1 MSRRPAVLGLLSA
14 ALGAAVLLAPSRL
27 GAQSAADTAGLEP
40 VIVELAVGRY
50 GTETVMAY
58 RSSGDALL
66 PVLRLAEMAEIRAR
80 PLAGGAIELTLD
92 PGRKVVLLEPARWE
106 IRTGDGAIELTP
118 ADRVVKLD
126 DQYLSTRILS
136 ELLHTTFAVNWSE
149 LAVTLLD
156 ADSLPVGRRV
166 SRARAHAL
174 FHGTARDGGPDL
186 ALGTDR
192 TRWDGMVL
200 DYSILAPSQD
210 LLGNG
215 AYSAGLGFNLL
226 GGSLE
231 TRVASAGPPR
241 SGDVRVDAS
250 WAGVW
255 RKSRYVTQLRLGDG
269 LSTGPRPRSVR
280 GFSLS
285 NAPFL
290 RPSLFGDIGFQGAL
304 GPGWEIEA
312 YRGGRLIALDSADA
326 MGRFSLDLPVEYG
339 ENAMDFVAYG
349 PFGEIRR
356 FNQNYRVSTDVIPGR
371 RLEYGLAMGGCRT
384 AECQANANL
393 DLRYGL
399 TPKWTVRGGVD
410 QFWRDSLPGLFHPYV
425 GVGGTIGNAFGV
437 EVEGVASAVVRGALR
452 YEPSQD
458 IRVSTEYHD
467 FAVGT
472 VAPLLTPAG
481 RRTQW
486 TTDAVLRPFR
496 GRDDIYL
503 ESSLDRITAVNGNT
517 TSGRVGLSLY
527 ASRFRLAP
535 AVRHVRFHDPVGDV
549 RATQSFVSLN
559 SFSLPFPELG
569 PVFGKISTRTD
580 FEMDDGGRIALAA
593 GYLSRELGP
602 ALHVEAGAAWTRG
615 LGTSLSLFLSTQLPT
630 VRATTSVTAP
640 SRGDAT
646 VSQFIQGSVL
656 YEPARRHVAFAS
668 GPSLER
674 SGLSGRVFL
683 DGNGDGRYQPG
694 EQLINGVRVR
704 AGFVTTL
711 SDSSGRYRIW
721 DLPAFEPVL
730 VAVDTATLA
739 SPLWVP
745 AYGSVSV
752 ETGPNRFRSL
762 DIPVVPG
769 GVIEGRV
776 VRQTVDSTVN
786 VAGARLL
793 LRRRGSSQTTPL
805 ITFSDGGFYLIGV
818 KPGDYE
824 LRMDP
829 GVLTRLGLS
838 AWPVAFTV
846 PASADGATVDGL
858 ELRLE

>member
-1 MSRRPAVLGLLSA
+1 MTARRSGLGFLLA
-14 ALGAAVLLAPSRL
+14 ALVAPAGLR
-27 GAQSAADTAGLEP
+27 AQIAADSAGLEP

-50 GTETVMAY
+50 GSRTVSAY

-66 PVLRLAEMAEIRAR
+66 PVLQLADMAELSAR
-80 PLAGGAIELTLD
+80 PLSGGAVELTLE
-92 PGRKVVLLEPARWE
+92 PGRRLVTLDPSRWE
-106 IRTGDGAIELTP
+106 IRIGDGALALTP

-126 DQYLSTRILS
+126 EQYLSTRILS
-136 ELLHTTFAVNWSE
+136 QLLHVTFAVNWNE

-166 SRARAHAL
+166 ARERAHAL
-174 FHGTARDGGPDL
+174 FRGSERGSGPDL
-186 ALGTDR
+186 ALGVDR

-210 LLGNG
+210 LLGSG
-215 AYSAGLGFNLL
+215 AYSGGLGLNLL

-231 TRVASAGPPR
+231 GRVASAGPPR
-241 SGDVRVDAS
+241 DGEVRVDAS

-290 RPSLFGDIGFQGAL
+290 RSSLFGDIGFQGAL

-312 YRGGRLIALDSADA
+312 YRGGRLLALDSADA
-326 MGRFSLDLPVEYG
+326 MGRFSMDLPVEYG
-339 ENAMDFVAYG
+339 ENAVDFVAYG
-349 PFGEIRR
+349 PFGEVRR

-371 RLEYGLAMGGCRT
+371 RVEYGLAVGGCRT
-384 AECQANANL
+384 SECRANANL

-399 TPKWTVRGGVD
+399 NSRWTVRGGVD
-410 QFWRDSLPGLFHPYV
+410 QFWRDSLPGLFHPYL
-425 GVGGTIGNAFGV
+425 GVGGSLGNAWAV
-437 EVEGVASAVVRGALR
+437 EVEGVAAAVVRGALR

-458 IRVSTEYHD
+458 LRLGTEYHD
-467 FAVGT
+467 FAAGI
-472 VAPLLTPAG
+472 VAPLLTAPG

-486 TTDAVLRPFR
+486 TTDALARPFR
-496 GRDDIYL
+496 NRDDIYL
-503 ESSLDRITAVNGNT
+503 EASLDRITAANGGT
-517 TSGRVGLSLY
+517 TSGRLGLSLY

-535 AVRHVRFHDPVGDV
+535 AVRHVRFADPAGV
-549 RATQSFVSLN
+549 TTTESFVSLN
-559 SFSLPFPELG
+559 TFSLPFPELG
-569 PVFGKISTRTD
+569 PLLGKVSTRTNW
-580 FEMDDGGRIALAA
+580 EIDDGGRMALAG

-602 ALHVEAGAAWTRG
+602 HLHVEAGATWTRRI
-615 LGTSLSLFLSTQLPT
+615 GTMLSVFLSTQLPT
-630 VRATTSVTAP
+630 VRATTSITAP
-640 SRGDAT
+640 SRGEAM
-646 VSQFIQGSVL
+646 VSQFVQGSVL
-656 YEPARRHVAFAS
+656 YDPARRQVAFAS

-674 SGLSGRVFL
+674 AGISGRVFL
-683 DGNGDGRYQPG
+683 DGNGDGRWQPG
-694 EQLINGVRVR
+694 ELPINGVRVR

-730 VAVDTATLA
+730 VAVDTTTLE

-762 DIPVVPG
+762 DIPIVPG

-776 VRQTVDSTVN
+776 VRQTVDSTV
-786 VAGARLL
+786 AIPGARLL
-793 LRRRGSSQTTPL
+793 LRRLGSSQTARL
-805 ITFSDGGFYLIGV
+805 VTFSDGGFYLIGV
-818 KPGDYE
+818 KPGEYE
-824 LRMDP
+824 LSVEP
-829 GVLTRLGLS
+829 SVLARLGLS
-838 AWPVAFTV
+838 AWPIAFTV
-846 PASADGATVDGL
+846 PSSTEGATVDGL

>member
-1 MSRRPAVLGLLSA
+1 
-14 ALGAAVLLAPSRL
+14 
-27 GAQSAADTAGLEP
+27 
-40 VIVELAVGRY
+40 
-50 GTETVMAY
+50 
-58 RSSGDALL
+58 
-66 PVLRLAEMAEIRAR
+66 
-80 PLAGGAIELTLD
+80 
-92 PGRKVVLLEPARWE
+92 
-106 IRTGDGAIELTP
+106 
-118 ADRVVKLD
+118 VVKPD

-136 ELLHTTFAVNWSE
+136 QLLNVTFAVNWTE

-166 SRARAHAL
+166 TRERAHAL
-174 FHGTARDGGPDL
+174 FRGSEGAGVPDL
-186 ALGTDR
+186 ALGVAR

-210 LLGNG
+210 LLGTG
-215 AYSAGLGFNLL
+215 AYSAGLGLNLM

-231 TRVASAGPPR
+231 GRLASSGPPR
-241 SGDVRVDAS
+241 DGALRFDAS

-255 RKSRYVTQLRLGDG
+255 RTSRYVTQLRLGDG

-280 GFSLS
+280 GVSVS

-290 RPSLFGDIGFQGAL
+290 RSSMFGDIGFQGAL

-326 MGRFSLDLPVEYG
+326 MGRFSMDLPVEYG

-371 RLEYGLAMGGCRT
+371 RLEYGLAVGGCRT
-384 AECQANANL
+384 TECQANANL

-399 TPKWTVRGGVD
+399 TPRWTVRGGVD

-425 GVGGTIGNAFGV
+425 GIGGTLGNAWGV
-437 EVEGVASAVVRGALR
+437 EVEAVAKAVMRGAVR

-458 IRVSTEYHD
+458 LRLSTEYHD
-467 FAVGT
+467 FAADT
-472 VAPLLTPAG
+472 PMPLLTPAG

-486 TTDAVLRPFR
+486 TTEALARPFSN
-496 GRDDIYL
+496 RDDVYL
-503 ESSLDRITAVNGNT
+503 EAGLDRITTDHGGT
-517 TSGRVGLSLY
+517 TSGRLGLSLY

-535 AVRHVRFHDPVGDV
+535 AVRHVRYADPTG
-549 RATQSFVSLN
+549 RTTSQSFASLN
-559 SFSLPFPELG
+559 TFSLPFPELG
-569 PVFGKISTRTD
+569 PLLGRISTRTSW
-580 FEMDDGGRIALAA
+580 EVDDGGRVAMAG

-602 ALHVEAGAAWTRG
+602 HLSVEAGATWARG
-615 LGTSLSLFLSTQLPT
+615 LGTMLTMFVSTHLPT
-630 VRATTSVTAP
+630 VRATTSVSAP
-640 SRGDAT
+640 SRGEAV
-646 VSQFIQGSVL
+646 VSQFVQGSVL
-656 YEPARRHVAFAS
+656 YDPARRQVSFAS

-674 SGLSGRVFL
+674 AGISGRVFL
-683 DGNGDGRYQPG
+683 DGNGDGRWQPG
-694 EQLINGVRVR
+694 EQPVSGVRVR

-739 SPLWVP
+739 SPLWMP
-745 AYGSVSV
+745 AYGSMSV
-752 ETGPNRFRSL
+752 ETGPNRFRSV
-762 DIPVVPG
+762 DIPIVPG

-776 VRQTVDSTVN
+776 VRQTPDSI
-786 VAGARLL
+786 VAIPGARLL
-793 LRRRGSSQTTPL
+793 LRRHGSSQTTGL
-805 ITFSDGGFYLIGV
+805 VTFSDGGFYLIGV
-818 KPGDYE
+818 KPGEYE
-824 LRMDP
+824 MSVEP
-829 GVLTRLGLS
+829 AVLGRLGLS
-838 AWPVAFTV
+838 AWPIAFTV
-846 PASADGATVDGL
+846 PSDPDGATVDGL

>member
-1 MSRRPAVLGLLSA
+1 MTPRRSVLGLLLA
-14 ALGAAVLLAPSRL
+14 AILVPASLR
-27 GAQSAADTAGLEP
+27 AQVAADSAGLEP
-40 VIVELAVGRY
+40 VIVELAIGRY
-50 GTETVMAY
+50 DSRTVSAY

-66 PVLRLAEMAEIRAR
+66 PVLQLAEMAELHSV
-80 PLAGGAIELTLD
+80 PLSEGAIELTLE
-92 PGRKVVLLEPARWE
+92 PGRRRVTLDPSKWE
-106 IRTGDGAIELTP
+106 IRTGDGAILALTP

-126 DQYLSTRILS
+126 EQYLSTRILS
-136 ELLHTTFAVNWSE
+136 RLLRVTFAVNWNE

-166 SRARAHAL
+166 TRERAHAL
-174 FHGTARDGGPDL
+174 FRGAELHGGPDL
-186 ALGTDR
+186 ALGMDR
-192 TRWDGMVL
+192 PRWDGVVF

-210 LLGNG
+210 LLGTG
-215 AYSAGLGFNLL
+215 AYSAGLGLNLL

-231 TRVASAGPPR
+231 GRMASAGPPR
-241 SGDVRVDAS
+241 DGAMRLDAS

-326 MGRFSLDLPVEYG
+326 MGRFSMDLPVEYG
-339 ENAMDFVAYG
+339 ENALDFVAYG
-349 PFGEIRR
+349 PFGEVRR
-356 FNQNYRVSTDVIPGR
+356 FNRNYRVSTDVIPGR
-371 RLEYGLAMGGCRT
+371 RVEYGLAVGGCRT
-384 AECQANANL
+384 TECRANANL

-399 TPKWTVRGGVD
+399 TSRWTVRGGVD
-410 QFWRDSLPGLFHPYV
+410 QFWRDSLPGLFHPYL
-425 GVGGTIGNAFGV
+425 GVGGTLGDAWSV

-458 IRVSTEYHD
+458 LRLGTEYHD
-467 FAVGT
+467 FASGT
-472 VAPLLTPAG
+472 VAPLLTSVG

-486 TTDAVLRPFR
+486 TTDALARPFR
-496 GRDDIYL
+496 DRDDIYL
-503 ESSLDRITAVNGNT
+503 EASLDRITADNGGT
-517 TSGRVGLSLY
+517 TSGRLGLSLY

-535 AVRHVRFHDPVGDV
+535 AVRHVRLADPAGVTT
-549 RATQSFVSLN
+549 TQSYASLN
-559 SFSLPFPELG
+559 TFSLPFPELG
-569 PVFGKISTRTD
+569 PLLGKVSTRTNW
-580 FEMDDGGRIALAA
+580 EIDGGGRMSLIG
-593 GYLSRELGP
+593 GYLSRELGHH
-602 ALHVEAGAAWTRG
+602 LQVEAGATWMRG
-615 LGTSLSLFLSTQLPT
+615 LGTMLTMFLSTQLPT
-630 VRATTSVTAP
+630 VRATTSVMAP
-640 SRGDAT
+640 SRGDAV
-646 VSQFIQGSVL
+646 VSQFVQGSVL
-656 YEPARRHVAFAS
+656 YDPARRQVAFAS

-674 SGLSGRVFL
+674 AGISGRVFL
-683 DGNGDGRYQPG
+683 DGNGDGRWQAG
-694 EQLINGVRVR
+694 EQPIAGARVR

-730 VAVDTATLA
+730 VAVDTTTLE

-752 ETGPNRFRSL
+752 ETGPNRFRGL
-762 DIPVVPG
+762 DIPIVPR

-776 VRQTVDSTVN
+776 VRQAVDSTVP
-786 VAGARLL
+786 VPGARLL
-793 LRRRGSSQTTPL
+793 LRRHGSSQTARL
-805 ITFSDGGFYLIGV
+805 VTFSDGGFYLIGV
-818 KPGDYE
+818 KPGEYE
-824 LRMDP
+824 LSVEP
-829 GVLTRLGLS
+829 AVLARLGLS
-838 AWPVAFTV
+838 ARRIAFTV
-846 PASADGATVDGL
+846 PSSAEGATVDGL

>member
-1 MSRRPAVLGLLSA
+1 M
-14 ALGAAVLLAPSRL
+14 
-27 GAQSAADTAGLEP
+27 
-40 VIVELAVGRY
+40 
-50 GTETVMAY
+50 
-58 RSSGDALL
+58 
-66 PVLRLAEMAEIRAR
+66 
-80 PLAGGAIELTLD
+80 
-92 PGRKVVLLEPARWE
+92 
-106 IRTGDGAIELTP
+106 
-118 ADRVVKLD
+118 
-126 DQYLSTRILS
+126 
-136 ELLHTTFAVNWSE
+136 
-149 LAVTLLD
+149 TLLD

-166 SRARAHAL
+166 SRERAHAL
-174 FHGTARDGGPDL
+174 FHGSARDGGPDL

-241 SGDVRVDAS
+241 GGDVRVDAS

-486 TTDAVLRPFR
+486 TTDAVVRPFS

-517 TSGRVGLSLY
+517 TSGRIGLSLY

-549 RATQSFVSLN
+549 SATQSYVSLN

-656 YEPARRHVAFAS
+656 YEPSRRHVAFAS

-704 AGFVTTL
+704 AGIRDDAVRL
-711 SDSSGRYRIW
+711 LGPVPDLGPAGLRAGAGRGGHRHSRLAALGPGVRLGERG
-721 DLPAFEPVL
+721 DRPQPVPESRHSRG
-730 VAVDTATLA
+730 ARRRDRGARGAADGGFDGERRRRAAPA
-739 SPLWVP
+739 SPARQQPDDP
-745 AYGSVSV
+745 AGH
-752 ETGPNRFRSL
+752 
-762 DIPVVPG
+762 
-769 GVIEGRV
+769 
-776 VRQTVDSTVN
+776 
-786 VAGARLL
+786 L
-793 LRRRGSSQTTPL
+793 LRRRLLPHRGEAGRLRAQHGSPRPHPTRTVGVARGVHGARVGGRR
-805 ITFSDGGFYLIGV
+805 DGGRAGAAIGV
-818 KPGDYE
+818 IAMSYE
-824 LRMDP
+824 L
-829 GVLTRLGLS
+829 
-838 AWPVAFTV
+838 
-846 PASADGATVDGL
+846 
-858 ELRLE
+858 